1 MAITCAV
8 LFIRAATL
16 SHPNCGME
24 NATTATRPFSTVC
37 SVHPVLT
44 TAALAVRDSQAT
56 TGQWFR
62 SPRRLDTN
70 NSHEPNSFS
79 PDMALGAELFI
90 LATGSHQSG
99 VHWLNWI
106 ADTLNCDTSKA
117 RGCSTWL
124 PRFCTDASNLG
135 CFLRP
140 GDAAVLKAVMDYEV
154 IEIPRRLSLYLT
166 VSRAILEPNI
176 WLSAHLNE
184 PGYSQHLTGVE
195 LLILKKLGFNSW
207 LLRDAAKT
215 LARKN
220 IENPFFQ
227 FLAEKGPKVTVPLT
241 IKYCPAMTIGKIGQ
255 PEQWTWERADVEAA
269 SVNTMVWDCIFMAQL
284 LKDKL

>member
-1 MAITCAV
+1 MIYK
-8 LFIRAATL
+8 
-16 SHPNCGME
+16 
-24 NATTATRPFSTVC
+24 
-37 SVHPVLT
+37 
-44 TAALAVRDSQAT
+44 AT
-56 TGQWFR
+56 TGQWFG

-140 GDAAVLKAVMDYEV
+140 WGDAAVLSQSGHGLRGNRNSQAV
-154 IEIPRRLSLYLT
+154 ITLSNCQSSNIGAEIYGYPLT
-166 VSRAILEPNI
+166 PT
-176 WLSAHLNE
+176 E

-195 LLILKKLGFNSW
+195 LLILKIWDQQLAIEGRCKKL
-207 LLRDAAKT
+207 
-215 LARKN
+215 
-220 IENPFFQ
+220 
-227 FLAEKGPKVTVPLT
+227 
-241 IKYCPAMTIGKIGQ
+241 
-255 PEQWTWERADVEAA
+255 
-269 SVNTMVWDCIFMAQL
+269 
-284 LKDKL
+284 